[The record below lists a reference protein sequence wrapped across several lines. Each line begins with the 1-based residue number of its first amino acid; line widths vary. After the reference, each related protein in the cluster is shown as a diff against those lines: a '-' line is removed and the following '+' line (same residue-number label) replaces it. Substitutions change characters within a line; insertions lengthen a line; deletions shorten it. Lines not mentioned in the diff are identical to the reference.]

1 MAMPDLSPSRF
12 THARTPLPSV
22 HLIAQVFHSTPLGLA
37 CAPSPHPIA
46 QVFHSHPLGLARHLR
61 SLGIVVPGPLYRLQ
75 YILGDLRR
83 SREGPRPLIRAM
95 AEERG
100 KEALSP

>member
-1 MAMPDLSPSRF
+1 MHSNVPELSPLRF
-12 THARTPLPSV
+12 THARTPLPSP
-22 HLIAQVFHSTPLGLA
+22 HLIAQVFHSNL
-37 CAPSPHPIA
+37 
-46 QVFHSHPLGLARHLR
+46 LGLARHLR
-61 SLGIVVPGPLYRLQ
+61 GLGILVPGPLYRLQ

-100 KEALSP
+100 TEALSP